1 MIRKVVG
8 SFLSGFSTS
17 QVCDTICHSPSFFIG
32 CIVARLGV
40 RPAVQCHQPRLGG
53 RSTSA
58 KNDPPALAHPA
69 RSCRAAHPVRF
80 DVIPSSTHFM
90 LLNISLCHIKGRE
103 GPITDSCAATCS
115 AVPKRQTSLA
125 AASRVFHLHSLLSIF
140 AASAIKMGERG
151 CLALLLFHGSPEEA
165 KSLV

>member
-1 MIRKVVG
+1 VTRFAIHPH
-8 SFLSGFSTS
+8 SLSAASLPDSACARQFS
-17 QVCDTICHSPSFFIG
+17 VISPALA
-32 CIVARLGV
+32 VD
-40 RPAVQCHQPRLGG
+40 RPQQ
-53 RSTSA
+53 
-58 KNDPPALAHPA
+58 NDPPALAHPA